1 MADGVKIRII
11 GDNSDFRK
19 KMQGVGTVA
28 QQGFKV
34 AAAAAVTFGA
44 VAVKQITDLA
54 AETREYREDLA
65 RLEAAFTTAGFTSE
79 QATAI
84 YKDFYAVLG
93 EEDRSVEAVNHL
105 AQLCD
110 TEEQLNKWTTICTG
124 VVATFGDSL
133 PIEGLTEAAN
143 ETAKVGQ
150 VTGPLADALNWAG
163 VSEDEFNKKLAA
175 CTSEQERQA
184 LITETLNGI
193 YEDAANKYREVNA
206 SVMDANR
213 AQSDYQ
219 DTLAALGETV
229 EPIMTAL
236 KIGWTNVLGALLEM
250 VEGVDVEAYAQKIV
264 DVFGYFVANILPLAI
279 NKIGELITVMKKL
292 TPIIL
297 AVVAAIGAW
306 KAGLMISGTI
316 SAVSKVIQTSTGI
329 MKLYA
334 DGAKIATIFTSGFS
348 TAQKIMGTV
357 MAIATGKISLMTA
370 AQAALNAVMS
380 ANPIGII
387 IIAIGALV
395 AAFVVLWNKSEAF
408 RNFWIELWEEIKLH
422 VQVAWEIITSI
433 FSVAWDYIKS
443 IWDNAKP
450 YFIALWE
457 AIKTVFSVVVEVLGG
472 FFSAAWNAIKFIWD
486 TVQPYFL
493 LLWEGIKSIFSVV
506 AAVLSG
512 DFSAAWEAIKSVWG
526 VAVSFFS
533 AIWEGIKLV
542 FSKVRDWFA
551 DKFGT
556 AWAAIKNIWNA
567 AKSFF
572 GNIWEGIK
580 SIFVGENGV
589 VSRFKQWF
597 SDAFDKVKEFFS
609 LDNFKKVFED
619 SIIGGLENIKDA
631 VEKKAGEIWDKIS
644 GVLKNPFEFLFDW
657 GGEGGSGGGG
667 GYGGIGNIVAY
678 GPGISF
684 PKLSGFSGPNS
695 HRNGN
700 RRAMDYPAPMG
711 TPIPAIIPGEIVS
724 VRSLN
729 YSYGKHVVIQGMDG
743 KRYVYAHMSRF
754 ANIKPG
760 MMVPRGKIIGYV
772 GSTGNSSGPH
782 LHYGLMG
789 YQSGGFP
796 FPGELFVANEN
807 GIEMMGKMGSR
818 NVVANNMQIIDGI
831 KNGVFS
837 GMVRA
842 ARARGI
848 SNYRTNNVTINQHFY
863 KENVSPSDTKRAA
876 RKAVKIG
883 LVGGKT

>member
-1 MADGVKIRII
+1 MADGVKIRIV
-11 GDNSDFRK
+11 GDDSDFRK

-54 AETREYREDLA
+54 AETREYRENLA

-193 YEDAANKYREVNA
+193 YEDAANKYREINA

-236 KIGWTNVLGALLEM
+236 KIGWTGVLDSMLALFDGVDIQGYAEDIVSLFDSFKTDGAITSIDQFANHLGEVLSGILTVVAGKLPQFTSLVFQIVEGLISGIKNNLPQITEAAVGISTTLISGMIQMLPNILQLGMELLLELANGITAALPNLIEIAVGVILQIVETLLLNIDLIVEVATTLIVALAEGLISAIPLLIERMPEIIIALVGALIACIPMLLQAGFDM
-250 VEGVDVEAYAQKIV
+250 
-264 DVFGYFVANILPLAI
+264 L
-279 NKIGELITVMKKL
+279 
-292 TPIIL
+292 
-297 AVVAAIGAW
+297 AAIGQ
-306 KAGLMISGTI
+306 GFF
-316 SAVSKVIQTSTGI
+316 
-329 MKLYA
+329 
-334 DGAKIATIFTSGFS
+334 GAFVTVFATIGETIYTYIIAPILAKLSEMFTS
-348 TAQKIMGTV
+348 
-357 MAIATGKISLMTA
+357 
-370 AQAALNAVMS
+370 
-380 ANPIGII
+380 
-387 IIAIGALV
+387 LV
-395 AAFVVLWNKSEAF
+395 SMFSEAWA
-408 RNFWIELWEEIKLH
+408 NI
-422 VQVAWEIITSI
+422 Q
-433 FSVAWDYIKS
+433 
-443 IWDNAKP
+443 
-450 YFIALWE
+450 
-457 AIKTVFSVVVEVLGG
+457 AI
-472 FFSAAWNAIKFIWD
+472 
-486 TVQPYFL
+486 
-493 LLWEGIKSIFSVV
+493 
-506 AAVLSG
+506 
-512 DFSAAWEAIKSVWG
+512 WG
-526 VAVSFFS
+526 VVVSFFS

-556 AWAAIKNIWNA
+556 AWAAIKNAWNA

-572 GNIWEGIK
+572 SNIWEGIK

-644 GVLKNPFEFLFDW
+644 GVLKKPFEFLFDW